1 MSHGNT
7 TKGKCHGISLPAF
20 GIAEKEG
27 SWEEGIGTNQGEGYV
42 QAE

>member
-1 MSHGNT
+1 
-7 TKGKCHGISLPAF
+7 LPAF

-42 QAE
+42 CASRVSLKILMA